1 MCEIFSLWIKYK
13 RKVISSS
20 KNVKAIANND
30 VLYPHSATIHSKN
43 EETRKDWRQ
52 NYTVERDEGKRRE
65 NILQAIGCNG
75 EKEKGNL

>member
-13 RKVISSS
+13 QKVISSS

-30 VLYPHSATIHSKN
+30 GWYPHSATIHSKN

-52 NYTVERDEGKRRE
+52 KYEGKRRE
-65 NILQAIGCNG
+65 NILQAIGRNG